1 MLRGLRISLT
11 RIDVHAQW
19 VSQAVL
25 DELDELPSE
34 VEGGQIVRDEEG
46 KATGVFVRPSRLF
59 LNDLQTDA

>member
-34 VEGGQIVRDEEG
+34 VEGGQIVRDAEG
-46 KATGVFVRPSRLF
+46 KATGVFVRPPGCF
-59 LNDLQTDA
+59 